1 MADTQQDDVAQQD
14 SEIEDNNS
22 LESFAESF
30 ISDLRSVYEYDAT
43 EIRDFLIAFN
53 HPHDTLKFVALSSL
67 RQTLF
72 ESLCSNFPSVSTKQ
86 MYSRRK
92 TETLA
97 NDIYILGYCV
107 VNNSEDSRLSKI
119 FKNNNTEASTD
130 TNPEL
135 NAQVTESDTFNT
147 AELVDTCLD
156 LRRSVKDLTDVVR
169 NLQTEIRGLQQQ
181 IIQSEQ
187 LNARTRSTESEER
200 ISTGPPQQ
208 NDHQSQFAN
217 PQIETQEP
225 APSTSHAATVHSIP
239 PGSNV
244 NDKSP
249 MQSPPHSR
257 NNDDESES
265 VNANS
270 PTQAPPK
277 RSNSVAELV
286 TAPGITKNKIPP
298 SQFTLPKDQRAK
310 IKEGRAFNG
319 SHRQE
324 VTGTGAQLSSIE
336 GIDSDSNAIDSLK
349 SIYVGRLSSKTTTD
363 SLNRHLREQGINQ
376 ISDIIDLKCRTP
388 GQSSF
393 CIVADNTITEEAI
406 YNARIW
412 PIGAKIRPFKKKND
426 SRINHAG
433 NQRGNQRGPRHQ
445 PWHNSNKNSGSHT
458 KSVNRTIHNPPAP
471 SEPITTGAKPTP
483 LMKASPQNPASPP
496 NAWPPLPQRQI
507 FPFPPM
513 FYDPYGAN
521 RFSPL
526 TWQSN
531 VY

>member
-1 MADTQQDDVAQQD
+1 MAETQNDDVSQHD
-14 SEIEDNNS
+14 SEPEDNNS
-22 LESFAESF
+22 VFDTLSAVTLDSFAESF
-30 ISDLRSVYEYDAT
+30 IGDLRSVYEYDAT
-43 EIRDFLIAFN
+43 EIRDFLVAFN
-53 HPHDTLKFVALSSL
+53 HPHVTLKFVALSSL

-86 MYSRRK
+86 LYSRRK

-107 VNNSEDSRLSKI
+107 VNNSEDLRLSKI
-119 FKNNNTEASTD
+119 FKNNNTESSVE
-130 TNPEL
+130 PVSEL
-135 NAQVTESDTFNT
+135 NAQITENDTIST
-147 AELVDTCLD
+147 ADLVDTCLD
-156 LRRSVKDLTDVVR
+156 LRKDVKDLTEVVR

-181 IIQSEQ
+181 LVQSKRLNDQSE
-187 LNARTRSTESEER
+187 
-200 ISTGPPQQ
+200 P
-208 NDHQSQFAN
+208 
-217 PQIETQEP
+217 QEP
-225 APSTSHAATVHSIP
+225 VPSTSHAVTVPLTSPGTDTNVDSSIQPPPQRRNSDADSATANDNGP
-239 PGSNV
+239 P
-244 NDKSP
+244 
-249 MQSPPHSR
+249 QSPPQRHNSDAEPTSNTR
-257 NNDDESES
+257 NTN
-265 VNANS
+265 
-270 PTQAPPK
+270 
-277 RSNSVAELV
+277 
-286 TAPGITKNKIPP
+286 PP
-298 SQFTLPKDQRAK
+298 SQFTLPKVQREK

-324 VTGTGAQLSSIE
+324 VTGTGAQLPSIE
-336 GIDSDSNAIDSLK
+336 GVDNDNYSIDSLK
-349 SIYVGRLSSKTTTD
+349 SIYVGRLSSKTTTE
-363 SLNRHLREQGINQ
+363 SLNRHLREQGVNQ

-393 CIVADNTITEEAI
+393 CIVADNTTTEEAI